1 MAGIGAF
8 CGKSAVLRAALR
20 REPRGPSSMH
30 FVLFRFRLGCGMVKD
45 MASPSSRSAGV
56 TAAATYAILCCVTAL
71 FVWGFFVL
79 QLLNT
84 QDDDGHT
91 FFDYF
96 PVTFVLVAV
105 VPPAI
110 IALGIRTAAG
120 LLQLRLWAR
129 RASLIWAA
137 TALALCLGLIAFRP
151 FETFVIPQH
160 FVSQSVL
167 MRQMVA
173 ISFVLMLLP
182 VSVWWLFYFRTKR
195 VKLQFVR
202 TDVSEAAPPQPLTN

>member
-1 MAGIGAF
+1 MPIIPDEWTTEGAPGTSGAQF
-8 CGKSAVLRAALR
+8 HAFRTIPLPPGLRHCG
-20 REPRGPSSMH
+20 
-30 FVLFRFRLGCGMVKD
+30 D
-45 MASPSSRSAGV
+45 MATQPPRSAGV

-84 QDDDGHT
+84 QDDNGHT

-96 PVTFVLVAV
+96 PVSFALVAV
-105 VPPAI
+105 VPPALI
-110 IALGIRTAAG
+110 SVGIRTAIG
-120 LLQLRLWAR
+120 LLQLRPWSR

-137 TALALCLGLIAFRP
+137 IALALCLGLIAFRP

-182 VSVWWLFYFRTKR
+182 VSVWWLFYFRTKS
-195 VKLQFVR
+195 VKQQFVSPVYSSAR
-202 TDVSEAAPPQPLTN
+202 ESH